1 MRNNKSRIISSW
13 IKLIMYKINRADKR
27 PLFSTDYTEACSIF
41 MDTVCIIFQR
51 LGMFWFVFKKELW
64 NSFII
69 FAGIGSVMLRFHTQ
83 TIFAFEVLTFWQR
96 SFTFNSDKSPIW
108 CNNFSVYY
116 PDVCLQLNMFRVF
129 SRPSSGAQWL
139 QWQPLVLPA
148 GRPDHEHSTTI
159 TTIQR

>member
-1 MRNNKSRIISSW
+1 
-13 IKLIMYKINRADKR
+13 MYKINRADKR

-96 SFTFNSDKSPIW
+96 SFTFNSDKSPI
-108 CNNFSVYY
+108 
-116 PDVCLQLNMFRVF
+116 
-129 SRPSSGAQWL
+129 
-139 QWQPLVLPA
+139 
-148 GRPDHEHSTTI
+148 
-159 TTIQR
+159 